1 MVPEAS
7 GCSWQCGMGAVSPP
21 PHGSFEDAT
30 YGLALKTVKC
40 FSGLTGGS
48 YKKALGFLPP
58 ESDGAGASLTHA
70 TSPGPLARNDK
81 CAGTEAGPRRFGG
94 RPRTALAFPERS
106 SRHMAEVPSW

>member
-7 GCSWQCGMGAVSPP
+7 GCSWQCGMGAASPLQ
-21 PHGSFEDAT
+21 GSFQAAT

-40 FSGLTGGS
+40 YSGLTGGS

-70 TSPGPLARNDK
+70 TSPGPSARNDK
-81 CAGTEAGPRRFGG
+81 CAGTEAGPRRFGR
-94 RPRTALAFPERS
+94 RPRTALACPKRS
-106 SRHMAEVPSW
+106 GRQMAEVPSW